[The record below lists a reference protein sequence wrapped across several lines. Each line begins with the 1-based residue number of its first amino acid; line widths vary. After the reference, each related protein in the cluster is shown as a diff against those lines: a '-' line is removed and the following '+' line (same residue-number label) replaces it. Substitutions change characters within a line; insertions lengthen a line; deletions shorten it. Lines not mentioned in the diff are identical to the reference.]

1 MRPSVARLRTVA
13 ASGLLLALHLGS
25 GAARAQGSATAN
37 GIVLIVTALRHAD
50 KSAALAQLLNGT
62 F

>member
-1 MRPSVARLRTVA
+1 VA

-25 GAARAQGSATAN
+25 GAAHAQGSATAG
-37 GIVLIVTALRHAD
+37 GIVLIVTAPRHAD